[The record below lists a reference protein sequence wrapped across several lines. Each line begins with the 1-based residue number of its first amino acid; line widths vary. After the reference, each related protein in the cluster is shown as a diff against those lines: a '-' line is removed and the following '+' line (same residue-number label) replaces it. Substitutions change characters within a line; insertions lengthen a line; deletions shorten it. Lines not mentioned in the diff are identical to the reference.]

1 MFLVQILVC
10 YTCATTTKHCDWKWL
25 EEPIGESS
33 GRASDTLKRPN
44 RPLNDAMN
52 GSLLPNSA
60 FRAETPAELLSVL
73 ANTVAV
79 AAFLGVILLAL
90 FGGYIRMVL
99 IASKKARSLYRSRA
113 HSDQNLIE
121 WWRLQIACLRRVRQL
136 SRDASSWSVAREL
149 EWMRKQA
156 RTAGPSVEFPWGA
169 PKSAS
174 DYSTQLLHYARK
186 IELSSLVRIGTGK
199 LADEEVSRT
208 TRVAHVLAQDAD
220 FREAKKGESQ
230 SDIVDFDSLGIQIL
244 AGPKWATKEPGSST
258 SQRPYFDELRVT
270 SHDSDFGAFGPL
282 EELDLRFGLDQEP
295 DLARLKSMAVARGR
309 ELSAKYPDSYNG
321 VLPRLRSWRVEAS
334 STGPIRRLHLSVERA
349 TFLTWMITNG
359 NPKLVEDLRENH
371 SPDDRIGAI
380 SANHVP
386 ITVALVSRDGF
397 IVQPVRASDLAVYP
411 DCFGSAANGNVE
423 VEPRYAMAADIDT
436 NGFVDFI
443 GAALRESREEL
454 GSDIDLDRD
463 SMRVVALI
471 RYTDRREISAPVLVL
486 QAKSNLNFADIVR
499 GMRLAH
505 PIEGA
510 FEVGD
515 VVRGIPTDSESCSVV
530 VPWLLREHRAG
541 KLTAPG
547 LASTLLALASINGPH
562 SVQRGLITES
572 QPDGIPSQ
580 VRFERR

>member
-1 MFLVQILVC
+1 
-10 YTCATTTKHCDWKWL
+10 
-25 EEPIGESS
+25 
-33 GRASDTLKRPN
+33 
-44 RPLNDAMN
+44 
-52 GSLLPNSA
+52 
-60 FRAETPAELLSVL
+60 
-73 ANTVAV
+73 
-79 AAFLGVILLAL
+79 
-90 FGGYIRMVL
+90 
-99 IASKKARSLYRSRA
+99 
-113 HSDQNLIE
+113 
-121 WWRLQIACLRRVRQL
+121 
-136 SRDASSWSVAREL
+136 
-149 EWMRKQA
+149 MRNHA
-156 RTAGPSVEFPWGA
+156 GTAGSSVEFPWGN
-169 PKSAS
+169 PKLAT
-174 DYSTQLLHYARK
+174 DYSTQLFHYARK

-199 LADEEVSRT
+199 LADEEISRT

-230 SDIVDFDSLGIQIL
+230 SDIIDFDSLGIQIL

-282 EELDLRFGLDQEP
+282 DELDLRFGVGQEP
-295 DLARLKSMAVARGR
+295 DLARLKSIAVASGR
-309 ELSAKYPDSYNG
+309 DLSEKYPDSYNG
-321 VLPRLRSWRVEAS
+321 VLPRLREWRVEAS
-334 STGPIRRLHLSVERA
+334 STGPIRRLHLSVERT

-359 NPKLVEDLRENH
+359 NTGLAADLREH
-371 SPDDRIGAI
+371 HAPDDRIGAI

-454 GSDIDLDRD
+454 GSGIDLDRD

-471 RYTDRREISAPVLVL
+471 RYTDGRELSAPVLVL
-486 QAKSNLNFADIVR
+486 QATSDLDFTDIVQ

-515 VVRGIPTDSESCSVV
+515 VVRGIPTDPESCSIV
-530 VPWLLREHRAG
+530 VPWLLTEHKAG

-547 LASTLLALASINGPH
+547 LASTLLALASINGP
-562 SVQRGLITES
+562 QRVLKALGSGS
-572 QPDGIPSQ
+572 QPAGIPSQ